1 MMLNT
6 PMQDQDYQTTLSD
19 NTVSSEFKNSQTPNE
34 SAAFHIDGV
43 VKIFD
48 PNTNEVLRELR
59 A

>member
-1 MMLNT
+1 
-6 PMQDQDYQTTLSD
+6 MQDQDYQTTLSD